1 MSTLKTPKSEETQI
15 LQLASDPGPNPQ
27 EPITRNSPHYIVTT
41 TPEPGFNSF
50 LLSSNDNV
58 KNTVLGLA
66 YVLLLCS
73 LYFRTFSDVLIS
85 ETLHDSVPLRVP
97 ISYSSQSTSYS
108 PAFIGAICVAVIFGS
123 IHCVVWSFPP
133 RKISVENLSGI
144 SNRRDNR
151 TLVIASE
158 SLTLTVTIG
167 QT

>member
-66 YVLLLCS
+66 YVLLYPFVVFPYLQRCVDI
-73 LYFRTFSDVLIS
+73 RN
-85 ETLHDSVPLRVP
+85 
-97 ISYSSQSTSYS
+97 S
-108 PAFIGAICVAVIFGS
+108 P
-123 IHCVVWSFPP
+123 
-133 RKISVENLSGI
+133 
-144 SNRRDNR
+144 
-151 TLVIASE
+151 
-158 SLTLTVTIG
+158 
-167 QT
+167 